1 MYKNILKKISALKLC
16 ADANSQ
22 GGITSLIT
30 IIVILSISALVVGS
44 FSLSAANN
52 ISSQKNTLK
61 SFGSYYASESGL
73 EDAVLRI
80 RKGLALP
87 QPTPQPIGDSS
98 VTVNISS
105 IGSST
110 ITATAVSAYG
120 DIYRS
125 TQTTTILTDGK
136 TGFNYGAQVGEGGLI
151 MRNGSM
157 ISPGNVFSNGPIAGS
172 PNKPLIAG
180 DVLVAGNN
188 SIQSI
193 IVSGNATAHSFDNCT
208 IVQKRTNVTGGTVN
222 DCPAGSTST
231 ITSPLDPMPLPVDD
245 GLLSAWKNRAQLGGT
260 INGDVILSDI
270 QSYGPKKI
278 NGNLTIG
285 NSSIITLNGTVWVT
299 GNVTILNNATIKLNA
314 SYGTKSD
321 VLMADGRFITSPGIV
336 LQGSGNPSSFLMIL
350 SLSNSQDEDNPAIE
364 IKNNLIGAIIY
375 AANGLVVINN
385 GVMVKEITAYKL
397 LMKENALLSYSTG
410 LANVQFNMGSSAG
423 WSISGWQEIP

>member
-1 MYKNILKKISALKLC
+1 MHKNILKKISALKLC
-16 ADANSQ
+16 VDVNSQ
-22 GGITSLIT
+22 DGITSLIT

-44 FSLSAANN
+44 FSLNAANN

-105 IGSST
+105 LGSST
-110 ITATAVSAYG
+110 KMVTAVSAYG

-136 TGFNYGAQVGEGGLI
+136 AGFNYGAQVGEGGLT
-151 MRNGSM
+151 MRNGSA
-157 ISPGNVFSNGPIAGS
+157 ISPGNVFSNGSINGS

-188 SIQSI
+188 LIQSMI
-193 IVSGNATAHSFDNCT
+193 ISGNATAYSFGDCT
-208 IVQKRTNVTGGTVN
+208 IIQKRTNVTGGTVD
-222 DCPAGSTST
+222 DCPAGSTSSIAT
-231 ITSPLDPMPLPVDD
+231 PLDPIPLPVDD
-245 GLLSAWKNRAQLGGT
+245 GLLNAWKSSAQAGGI
-260 INGDVILSDI
+260 INGNVTLSGI

-278 NGNLTIG
+278 IGNLTIDNG
-285 NSSIITLNGTVWVT
+285 STITLNGTVWIT
-299 GNVTILNNATIKLNA
+299 GNVTISNNATIKLNT

-321 VLMADGRFITSPGIV
+321 VLMADGRFITDPGII

-350 SLSNSQDEDNPAIE
+350 SLSDSQDEDGPAIDV
-364 IKNNLIGAIIY
+364 KNNLTGAIVY

-385 GVMVKEITAYKL
+385 GVIVKEVTAYKL
-397 LMKENALLSYSTG
+397 LMKENATLNYSSG
-410 LANVQFNMGSSAG
+410 LASTQFNMGSSAG